1 MEKGEEMLNINRN
14 TGRRKIKKITAV
26 ILMATALS
34 TLAVPMSGFG
44 VRNVITAYAAQTPEV
59 AAQGAILVNETT
71 GEVLYEKNADTR
83 FYPASITKI
92 MTALLVAERGN
103 LDDTVTYSAA
113 ATTNLESGAVTL
125 GVTAGDKIS
134 VRDSLYGL
142 LLYSANEIAN
152 GLAEYV
158 SGSVPAFADLMNQ
171 KAAELGCTNTHF
183 VNPNGLNNANHYTTP
198 RDMAK
203 IANAAY
209 NNEIIRSIDTTVQY
223 TFPATKKRPSAKVIT
238 MGHKMINP
246 ADPRYYPGIIGGKTG
261 YTSKAGNTLVTAVE
275 KDGVRMIAVVM
286 KASQTQYQDTKA
298 LLDYGFATVEE
309 NRQTPAPAP
318 QENVSV
324 NTSNNTSTTGNSVK
338 AGVVGPGANMTK
350 KGQQKNAGPGEN
362 LPSESRKPEQPE
374 NQQRSPQTVAESE
387 SAGWHQNGQNWY
399 YIKQSGQRAVGE
411 MLNIKGANYYF
422 DGNGIM
428 ATGWLQDPN
437 GDWYYLRD
445 SGDMIISGWLSYKNQ
460 WYYLGQDGK
469 MLKDT
474 VTPDGYRVNHEGVWS

>member
-1 MEKGEEMLNINRN
+1 MLNINRN

-34 TLAVPMSGFG
+34 TLAVPMPGFG

-209 NNEIIRSIDTTVQY
+209 NNEIIRSIDTTVQ
-223 TFPATKKRPSAKVIT
+223 
-238 MGHKMINP
+238 
-246 ADPRYYPGIIGGKTG
+246 
-261 YTSKAGNTLVTAVE
+261 
-275 KDGVRMIAVVM
+275 
-286 KASQTQYQDTKA
+286 
-298 LLDYGFATVEE
+298 
-309 NRQTPAPAP
+309 
-318 QENVSV
+318 
-324 NTSNNTSTTGNSVK
+324 
-338 AGVVGPGANMTK
+338 
-350 KGQQKNAGPGEN
+350 
-362 LPSESRKPEQPE
+362 
-374 NQQRSPQTVAESE
+374 
-387 SAGWHQNGQNWY
+387 
-399 YIKQSGQRAVGE
+399 
-411 MLNIKGANYYF
+411 
-422 DGNGIM
+422 
-428 ATGWLQDPN
+428 
-437 GDWYYLRD
+437 
-445 SGDMIISGWLSYKNQ
+445 
-460 WYYLGQDGK
+460 
-469 MLKDT
+469 
-474 VTPDGYRVNHEGVWS
+474 